1 MSITIFSATGCVR
14 CKVTRQFLK
23 ERGLAFRD
31 HDALGEG
38 REVFKAFYQKNR
50 LNIYRGPDGI
60 EFPVYSDGEV
70 IRQGLPAVLGHLVP
84 GPVLNGFF
92 KPGVLG
98 GQWVD
103 GIHISGGDPAGSKKF
118 LEVLHYLKK
127 QGFKLQI
134 ETNGLNAN
142 LLQKVLDRK
151 LADRIIM
158 EVKGPLDLYPV
169 ILQQPVDPG
178 EIEKSM
184 ALVATCDEYSFVT
197 TIAPVVRETGDP
209 GRIGYIT
216 PEEVAAAALLIKT
229 ATGDNRQP
237 YRLCPFDPKPADNQ
251 RLKTIEA
258 LAPNAL
264 FSYRTQ
270 ARRHQVKTEI
280 ISAKVH

>member
-23 ERGLAFRD
+23 ERGLAFRS

-70 IRQGLPAVLGHLVP
+70 IRQGLPAVLAHLVA

-92 KPGVLG
+92 KPGVLH

-103 GIHISGGDPAGSKKF
+103 GIHISGGDPAGSEKF
-118 LEVLHYLKK
+118 IEVLHYLKK

-134 ETNGLNAN
+134 DTNGLNAN

-151 LADRIIM
+151 LGDRIIM
-158 EVKGPLDLYPV
+158 EVKGPLDLYAV

-184 ALVATCDEYSFVT
+184 ALVAARDEYAFVT

-237 YRLCPFDPKPADNQ
+237 YRLRPFDPKPAGDQ
-251 RLKTIEA
+251 RLKTVEA

>member
-70 IRQGLPAVLGHLVP
+70 IRQGLPAVLAHLVA

-92 KPGVLG
+92 KPGVLH

-103 GIHISGGDPAGSKKF
+103 GIHISGGDPAGSEKF
-118 LEVLHYLKK
+118 IEVLHYLKK

-134 ETNGLNAN
+134 DTNGLNAN

-151 LADRIIM
+151 LGDRIIM
-158 EVKGPLDLYPV
+158 EVKGPLDLYAV

-184 ALVATCDEYSFVT
+184 ALVAARDEYAFVT
-197 TIAPVVRETGDP
+197 TIAPVVRESGDP

-229 ATGDNRQP
+229 TTGDSRQP
-237 YRLCPFDPKPADNQ
+237 YRLRPFDPKPAGDQ
-251 RLKTIEA
+251 RLKTVEA
-258 LAPNAL
+258 FTPNAL

-280 ISAKVH
+280 ISAKGH